1 MAHDNLDQQ
10 NSFVLPIFLMC
21 PEEWHMIHI
30 PTDGI
35 ETLVDCSHSW
45 RRNETRKPI
54 DVSRLASLFIQSDG
68 RCTMDAA
75 PPLIAAVVLVVIF
88 GLGVVPMLVAKR
100 G

>member
-1 MAHDNLDQQ
+1 MTIWISKLFRASN
-10 NSFVLPIFLMC
+10 FLFC

-35 ETLVDCSHSW
+35 ETLVDCSHNW

-54 DVSRLASLFIQSDG
+54 DVRRLASLFIQSDG